1 MKKGE
6 ENIMKKNLFIAT
18 ALLTTVMSFNAF
30 AGEWYQQEED
40 WYYTDT
46 SEHWV
51 KSGEDWYYIDD
62 AGKMMKNYV
71 TPDGYYCSFSG
82 RMVNQ
87 EYDAESKTFWD
98 NEYYKGSNAAYAF
111 YAFGDSTALDNLSD
125 KVREQT
131 ILDTNMG
138 FLDTGFSPY
147 DKRLYKDTVYG
158 YDQVDTLKYVQS
170 VLDPIAEEAVKL
182 PEYERAGFLY
192 DRVVDMLDYGY
203 PEYKSTEELKNDKRD
218 LWGACVDTRD
228 VGPTLIAKKGLCLEY
243 SNVYRRLCNLAGLDC
258 AVISNGDHAW
268 NVVKINGKLYYFDTS
283 SADTGVT
290 GRKYAETDKPWDYTQ
305 SEEYIKAWEDYEKE
319 MENWTPPE
327 LNPIHVT
334 EFID

>member
-30 AGEWYQQEED
+30 AGEWYQQGED

-82 RMVNQ
+82 RTINKT
-87 EYDAESKTFWD
+87 YDEESKTFYTH
-98 NEYYKGSNAAYAF
+98 EYDKSQNAMYAF
-111 YAFGDSTALDNLSD
+111 YAFGDDTAMNNIPAEKLRD
-125 KVREQT
+125 VA
-131 ILDTNMG
+131 DTNMG
-138 FLDTGFSPY
+138 FLDWKFSPY
-147 DKRLYKDTVYG
+147 ERKLVNEQYG
-158 YDQVDTLKYVQS
+158 DHNQIEVLKYVNS
-170 VLDPIAEEAVKL
+170 VLEPIAEAAAKL

-192 DRVVDMLDYGY
+192 DEVVDMLNYTGL
-203 PEYKSTEELKNDKRD
+203 TN
-218 LWGACVDTRD
+218 GNRD
-228 VGPTLIAKKGLCLEY
+228 VGYTLLTMEGACLEY
-243 SNVYRRLCNLAGLDC
+243 SNVYKRLCNLAGLDC
-258 AVISNGDHAW
+258 AVINNGEHSW

-283 SADTGVT
+283 AEDCGVT
-290 GRKYAETDKPWDYTQ
+290 GRKYAETDKPWDFRQ
-305 SEEYIKAWEDYEKE
+305 SDEYIQSMKE
-319 MENWTPPE
+319 VEERAANFIPPE
-327 LNPIHVT
+327 SNPIT
-334 EFID
+334 LDEILAGIE

>member
-30 AGEWYQQEED
+30 AGEWYQQGED

-62 AGKMMKNYV
+62 SGKMMKNYV

-87 EYDAESKTFWD
+87 GMNEDGTGD
-98 NEYYKGSNAAYAF
+98 NSIYNRSANAVYSF
-111 YAFGDSTALDNLSD
+111 YAFGDDTAMNNIPAEKLKDAAD
-125 KVREQT
+125 
-131 ILDTNMG
+131 INMG
-138 FLDTGFSPY
+138 FLDWKFSPY
-147 DKRLYKDTVYG
+147 ERRLVNEQYG
-158 YDQVDTLKYVQS
+158 RYNQIEILKYVNS
-170 VLDPIAEEAVKL
+170 ILEPIAEEAAKM

-192 DRVVDMLDYGY
+192 DEVVDMLDYGSY
-203 PEYKSTEELKNDKRD
+203 ADN
-218 LWGACVDTRD
+218 RD
-228 VGPTLIAKKGLCLEY
+228 VGYTLLAMEGACLEY
-243 SNVYRRLCNLAGLDC
+243 SNVYKRLCNLAGLDC
-258 AVISNGDHAW
+258 AVISNGTHAW

-283 SADTGVT
+283 AYDCGTT
-290 GRKYAETDKPWDYTQ
+290 DRKYAETDKPWDFRQ
-305 SEEYIKAWEDYEKE
+305 SEEYIKQ
-319 MENWTPPE
+319 MEELENNPVDTSDWVFNPE
-327 LNPIHVT
+327 PLEVT
-334 EFID
+334 MGWVD